1 MTMAGTGGT
10 PIAGAR
16 VITADG
22 DELGKVKEVSGD
34 CFKGDCFKVDARM
47 RPDYWL
53 AADCVASSSGDEV
66 RLSINKDRIG
76 DAKVDGPG
84 HTGIH
89 RHDAG

>member
-22 DELGKVKEVSGD
+22 DELGKVKEVS
-34 CFKGDCFKVDARM
+34 GDCFKVDARM